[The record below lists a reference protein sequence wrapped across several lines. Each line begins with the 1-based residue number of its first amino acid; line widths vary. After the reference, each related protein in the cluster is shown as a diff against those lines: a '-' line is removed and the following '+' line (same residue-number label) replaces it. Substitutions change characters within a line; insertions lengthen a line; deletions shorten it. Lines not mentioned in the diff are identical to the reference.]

1 MARSLKEQFEA
12 KRLNQVTERARR
24 ADAQIINE
32 VRVAQLLV
40 EAMDED
46 DLNKVTQIIQKLS
59 TLKTP
64 DLPKLKAAI
73 EQAEAEINKYTAGG
87 PLTKAWSKMKGLVGI
102 DNPIVKV
109 TTFADALE
117 RGFAQIPQIL
127 KNNGVDLKG
136 ADLNKSLAQA
146 LGRLPTATKSNV
158 KKPNA
163 DKDWKNQRHSGKN
176 VPNRDTAPIP
186 RPIADKSEGVIK
198 EDDGELASDN
208 DIRALKGG
216 LPTGNDDGG
225 SPTISVDN
233 KEAPARGKAVD
244 EKVKSIAAQLQKALS
259 PGGIFGAFKKVP
271 YVDSATLAQEL
282 VRAPLRAFSQVAKRV
297 QQGTK
302 AAEIAPDIKDQAQ
315 AQGGAETKGTDAE
328 EPAQAA
334 TQAQPSQPAKAPVTS
349 TDSTET
355 GQQTAKPQGG
365 GAALNLAKAA
375 QKVKQAIAAARAK
388 SGGLDIEA
396 FTKKLVDAGMD
407 PEKL

>member
-40 EAMDED
+40 EAMDEE

-87 PLTKAWSKMKGLVGI
+87 PLTKAWSKMWELIGI

-136 ADLNKSLAQA
+136 ADQYKSLAQA

-163 DKDWKNQRHSGKN
+163 DKDWKNQKHSGKN
-176 VPNRDTAPIP
+176 VPYRDTAPIP
-186 RPIADKSEGVIK
+186 RPIADKSEGVVK
-198 EDDGELASDN
+198 EDDSN
-208 DIRALKGG
+208 DVLTRLDAKMDSSS
-216 LPTGNDDGG
+216 NSK
-225 SPTISVDN
+225 SPDFMNSN
-233 KEAPARGKAVD
+233 KPDTANNKAVD
-244 EKVKSIAAQLQKALS
+244 EKVKSIADQLQKALS

-271 YVDSATLAQEL
+271 YIDSAELAQEL
-282 VRAPLRAFSQVAKRV
+282 VRAPLRVFSQVAKRV

-302 AAEIAPDIKDQAQ
+302 AAEIAPDIKDQVQ

-328 EPAQAA
+328 EPAQA
-334 TQAQPSQPAKAPVTS
+334 TSQTQPSQPAKAPVAS

-365 GAALNLAKAA
+365 GAALNLAKAT